1 MNTVGE
7 ALAAKRALCRP
18 ALRCVDTDYHPVSM
32 VTICPWQAKEWTLPW
47 SRLDALNFSNEEQLE
62 RVELFFPHH
71 LVIIAGEN
79 LRRITDELRTFKVL
93 CLLNLPVSHR
103 AGFKPDAVF
112 ITQLEVRLLTDPK
125 SRPSDGLPF

>member
-7 ALAAKRALCRP
+7 VLAAKRAQCQP

-47 SRLDALNFSNEEQLE
+47 SRLDALNFFNEEQLE

-71 LVIIAGEN
+71 LVIVAGEN
-79 LRRITDELRTFKVL
+79 LRRITDELRTFKVR
-93 CLLNLPVSHR
+93 CLRNLPVSHR

>member
-1 MNTVGE
+1 
-7 ALAAKRALCRP
+7 
-18 ALRCVDTDYHPVSM
+18 M

-47 SRLDALNFSNEEQLE
+47 SRLDALNFFNEEQLE

-79 LRRITDELRTFKVL
+79 LRGITDELRTFKVR
-93 CLLNLPVSHR
+93 CLRNLPVSHR
-103 AGFKPDAVF
+103 AGFSPAAVF